1 METEKVTE
9 FIEILKAVLLSLM
22 SAIAL
27 VAVFALV
34 KQLASLPDKIILP
47 VNLTIK
53 AVAIFIGCAG
63 SLRGSRGWIRGIIVG
78 LVFTCLSGL
87 LFGLVGGDFAFTW
100 LLIVEV
106 VFGAVTGGLSGAF
119 AVNLR

>member
-1 METEKVTE
+1 MESEKVTE
-9 FIEILKAVLLSLM
+9 FIEIVKAVVLSL
-22 SAIAL
+22 AIAL
-27 VAVFALV
+27 VAVSVFALIA
-34 KQLASLPDKIILP
+34 LAVTVSEKVILP

-53 AVAIFIGCAG
+53 AVAIFVGCVGA
-63 SLRGSRGWIRGIIVG
+63 LRGSRGLIRGGIVG

-87 LFGLVGGDFAFTW
+87 LFGLVGGDFTFTW

-106 VFGAVTGGLSGAF
+106 LFGAVAGGLSGAF

>member
-1 METEKVTE
+1 METEKVAE

-27 VAVFALV
+27 VSVFALV
-34 KQLASLPDKIILP
+34 KQLASFPDKIILP

-53 AVAIFIGCAG
+53 AVAIFVGCAG
-63 SLRGSRGWIRGIIVG
+63 ALRGSRGLLRGIIVG
-78 LVFTCLSGL
+78 LIFTCLSGL

-106 VFGAVTGGLSGAF
+106 VFGAVAGGLSGAV